1 MGKNDDDAIYTNHR
15 SYRNAE
21 FIKGLNDKDLKDY
34 YDCFQHHNHFKKTC
48 RCKTEHERLHDH
60 DMSCPCRCTSVKEKH
75 FCTPINGICNC
86 EKRLVICENYPD
98 SFTSKGSQL
107 DSLNKKI
114 YELRKSKALL
124 KKSMR
129 ELDDCIIP
137 DQRPVP
143 DSFDE
148 VERFYRRSKSFL
160 GSSMKVTSLNKNL
173 PRQDIIPGR
182 YETKCSWAKEDVPP
196 YTSSLFDSTHLER
209 GHTFVDRE
217 LFEKLEKLKPPPK
230 VDPPQPDPPVI
241 RSTMFLLKN
250 K

>member
-1 MGKNDDDAIYTNHR
+1 MGKELNEDLYINHR

-21 FIKGLNDKDLKDY
+21 FIKSLNDKELKDY

-48 RCKTEHERLHDH
+48 RCKTEAERVHDQ
-60 DMSCPCRCTSVKEKH
+60 DKDCPCRCASAQEKH
-75 FCTPINGICNC
+75 FCTPINGICDCQN
-86 EKRLVICENYPD
+86 RLVICENYPD

-124 KKSMR
+124 KRTMR
-129 ELDDCIIP
+129 DLDSCI
-137 DQRPVP
+137 VP
-143 DSFDE
+143 DERPMPDGLDE

-160 GSSMKVTSLNKNL
+160 GSSIKVTSLSKNL
-173 PRQDIIPGR
+173 PRADIVAGK
-182 YETKCSWAKEDVPP
+182 YETTCSWAKEDLPP
-196 YTSSLFDSTHLER
+196 YASALFDSTHLER

-217 LFEKLEKLKPPPK
+217 LFEKLEKLKAPPK
-230 VDPPQPDPPVI
+230 KDPPKPDPPVT
-241 RSTMFLLKN
+241 RSTMYLLKN